1 MSFECDILVSRR
13 YQGNQDNDED
23 RMNRWVMQVDEILHS

>member
-1 MSFECDILVSRR
+1 MNFECDILVSRQ

-23 RMNRWVMQVDEILHS
+23 RTNRWVMQVYEILHS